1 VFSGQEAIIFH
12 RSQVGYKL
20 TLLIATFYNFF
31 GCFIIVLLFTEWHF
45 IVTTRLPYC
54 ETTWW
59 TVQFTTFSYGRNVQ
73 YLFCSQIQ
81 KL

>member
-31 GCFIIVLLFTEWHF
+31 GGFIIVLLFTEWHS
-45 IVTTRLPYC
+45 IVTTTLL
-54 ETTWW
+54 WDNM
-59 TVQFTTFSYGRNVQ
+59 VN
-73 YLFCSQIQ
+73 CSVHYFFLWQ
-81 KL
+81 KCSISFQSNSKI